1 MCFRVSEGFIYQHLN
16 FRYIFDFGCLYY
28 ISCYERVICYKNSIL
43 TYIHRPKQLNNHYYE
58 QFYYTKKVNR
68 NEELLWTSIHYSCVA
83 AIKTGKDNHGGKVC
97 KKQVSDI
104 VNDSLIILSSAFT
117 WFTTN
122 NWLSYYMTYNSNN
135 FILMIIVNSW
145 NLKLISLL
153 GYV

>member
-68 NEELLWTSIHYSCVA
+68 NEELVDFDTLFVRCCDKDWL
-83 AIKTGKDNHGGKVC
+83 KDNHGGKVC